1 MGNKKVSKVS
11 TGYYCIDCNYN
22 TLYKCNYNKHLLT
35 AKHKLLTN
43 GNEKVSK
50 VFKCLCGKEYTNR
63 HSLCRHKKNCNF
75 KIESIDSNMIIDII
89 KENQEIKKLLIEQ
102 NNNANITNQLIEKFV
117 TNPPSNIMT
126 NSTNHSNNNNNS
138 QFNINIFLN
147 EKCKDAI
154 NFSDFIEN
162 VEVTNEHLENNAQQ
176 GFVKGI
182 TKIIMDSLKDLSIF
196 ERPIHCSD
204 VKREV
209 MYIKDDDK
217 WEKEEDNK
225 KMCEAIQE
233 ITRKSL
239 LQFQQWKQENPECN
253 DLDSETGVKYMA
265 IHSNSMAGSKREEF
279 YPKIIKAVAK
289 ETVIDR
295 KECL

>member
-1 MGNKKVSKVS
+1 MITKNRKKSQLNYCCSTCDYNTGNK
-11 TGYYCIDCNYN
+11 YD
-22 TLYKCNYNKHLLT
+22 YNKHLLT
-35 AKHKLLTN
+35 AKHTMITN
-43 GNEKVSK
+43 DNKKSQKIAKE
-50 VFKCLCGKEYTNR
+50 FKCVCGKEYANGQN
-63 HSLCRHKKNCNF
+63 LCRHKKNCTKASN
-75 KIESIDSNMIIDII
+75 KNDLVIELLKENKELKNMIIDQTKNTTQII
-89 KENQEIKKLLIEQ
+89 DKL
-102 NNNANITNQLIEKFV
+102 V
-117 TNPPSNIMT
+117 SNPPNNTMT
-126 NSTNHSNNNNNS
+126 NSMNHTNNNSNNNNN
-138 QFNINIFLN
+138 FNINVFLN
-147 EKCKDAI
+147 DKCKDAI

-162 VEVTNEHLENNAQQ
+162 VEVTNGHLENNARH

-182 TKIIMDSLKDLSIF
+182 TQIIMDGLKDLSIF

-217 WEKEEDNK
+217 WEKETDNK
-225 KMCEAIQE
+225 KLCDAIQE

-239 LQFQQWKQENPECN
+239 LQFQQWKEENPECN
-253 DLDSETGVKYMA
+253 DLDSESGTKYMA